1 MPRISANSTVRRRL
15 FATDDVTE
23 EAKIDNFTN
32 VLQESILR
40 DRDEKSKKWN
50 FDFENEVPLEGTYDW
65 YKCNDTADWIG
76 MTKLEDEE
84 MNEQDSMLLMKM
96 ENEVTPKVKDT
107 KVLLK
112 RNSLKRRMHFVADK
126 AIRRKIAFD

>member
-1 MPRISANSTVRRRL
+1 MPRISADSTVRRRL
-15 FATDDVTE
+15 FAIDDASE

-40 DRDEKSKKWN
+40 DRVEKSKKWN
-50 FDFENEVPLEGTYDW
+50 FDFANELPLEGTYDW
-65 YKCNDTADWIG
+65 YKCSDASDWIG
-76 MTKLEDEE
+76 VTKIKEEDIT
-84 MNEQDSMLLMKM
+84 EQDSILLMKM

-107 KVLLK
+107 KMPLI
-112 RNSLKRRMHFVADK
+112 RNSLKRRLNLVADK